1 MLGAAS
7 GLRAQDATIF
17 SLEPKHA
24 KRRHAEP
31 PPPQLSASQ
40 PPAFSIAAE
49 PLGFSV
55 PSPFYLGMRNS
66 MASLDFLD
74 ENRLL
79 FTFRVPGLI
88 PRSGGKADVDQRQ
101 IRALVLDLPSGA
113 VEAESIWTVHD
124 RDRYLWMLSNGHFLL
139 RDRDLIYDGDSAL
152 ALKPLFRFPGPLL
165 RLEID
170 PSETYLVTNSLE
182 PESEPA
188 SSGDRASPPAANTGI
203 SVDGQPSSGA
213 KNVVVRMMRWK
224 SGEVLMVSRARST
237 VHLPISDQGFLETL
251 PAAGGQWLLS
261 LDFFTGESRILGRIN
276 SACQP
281 TMDFVS
287 RRVVLAATCDTSGGG
302 GFVAITTRGRILWE
316 NADRTLPVWPL
327 LVGSSGGL
335 RFARESLSVT
345 HAIDALSPLDP
356 GDIRG
361 QRIEVFDAA
370 TGKVALTALANP
382 VLDAGGNVAISP
394 SGRRVAIVID
404 AAIQVFELPQ
414 PPPLPAASVSHP
426 AR

>member
-7 GLRAQDATIF
+7 RLRAQDANIF
-17 SLEPKHA
+17 SPEPKHA
-24 KRRHAEP
+24 KRRHAA
-31 PPPQLSASQ
+31 PPQPQLNASQ
-40 PPAFSIAAE
+40 PAAFSIATE
-49 PLGFSV
+49 PLGFSA
-55 PSPFYLGMRNS
+55 PSFFYLGMRSS

-88 PRSGGKADVDQRQ
+88 PRSGGRADEDQRR

-113 VEAESIWTVHD
+113 VEVKSTWTVHG
-124 RDRYLWMLSNGHFLL
+124 RDRYLWALDDGHFLL
-139 RDRDLIYDGDSAL
+139 RDRDLIYEGDGTL
-152 ALKPLFRFPGPLL
+152 TLKPLFRFPGPLL

-170 PSETYLVTNSLE
+170 PTETYLVTNSFE
-182 PESEPA
+182 PEA
-188 SSGDRASPPAANTGI
+188 AGSGDTASPPTVNAGVSA
-203 SVDGQPSSGA
+203 DGQPSAGA

-224 SGEVLMVSRARST
+224 SGEVLMVSRTHST
-237 VHLPISDQGFLETL
+237 AYLPISDQGFLETL

-261 LDFFTGESRILGRIN
+261 LDLFTGESRILGRIN

-281 TMDFVS
+281 TVDFVS
-287 RRVVLAATCDTSGGG
+287 RSVVLAATCDTTGGG
-302 GFVAITTRGRILWE
+302 GLVAITAEGHILWE

-327 LVGSSGGL
+327 LAGSSGGL

-361 QRIEVFDAA
+361 QRIEVFDTA
-370 TGKVALTALANP
+370 TGKAALTALANP

-394 SGRRVAIVID
+394 SGRRVAIVTNG
-404 AAIQVFELPQ
+404 AIQIFELPP
-414 PPPLPAASVSHP
+414 PPPLPAASVSPP